1 MDNAWAIELGPTIYS
16 IVKAKATEQLKD
28 KYPTLNV
35 TDKGESDQPA
45 VFPTVYI
52 HELPGM
58 ELGQDLEGQTIN
70 AVRETIQVDVTSN
83 KNHSECKK
91 IMSKIT
97 DIYKQMRFSVT
108 GTPQYDVNG
117 GTYICNM
124 RFSRVF
130 GAGDTIL

>member
-16 IVKAKATEQLKD
+16 IVKVKATEQLKD

-35 TDKGESDQPA
+35 TDKGKSDQPA

-52 HELPGM
+52 HELSGM

-70 AVRETIQVDVTSN
+70 AIRETIQVDVTSN
-83 KNHSECKK
+83 KNHSECRQ
-91 IMSKIT
+91 IMYKIT

-108 GTPQYDVNG
+108 GTPQYSVNG

>member
-83 KNHSECKK
+83 NVERLCPK
-91 IMSKIT
+91 
-97 DIYKQMRFSVT
+97 
-108 GTPQYDVNG
+108 
-117 GTYICNM
+117 
-124 RFSRVF
+124 
-130 GAGDTIL
+130 

>member
-45 VFPTVYI
+45 VFPTIYI

-83 KNHSECKK
+83 KNYSECRK
-91 IMSKIT
+91 IMPKIT
-97 DIYKQMRFSVT
+97 DIYKQMRFSVA
-108 GTPQYDVNG
+108 GTPQYSVNG